1 MQNAPFTL
9 TALSALPYT
18 EKVLRVDAPH
28 LREALSHDGVIM
40 ICVMMKPTGRG
51 AVSSAG

>member
-1 MQNAPFTL
+1 MLNAPFTL

-28 LREALSHDGVIM
+28 LREALSHDGAIM
-40 ICVMMKPTGRG
+40 ILRHDETQGARG
-51 AVSSAG
+51 G